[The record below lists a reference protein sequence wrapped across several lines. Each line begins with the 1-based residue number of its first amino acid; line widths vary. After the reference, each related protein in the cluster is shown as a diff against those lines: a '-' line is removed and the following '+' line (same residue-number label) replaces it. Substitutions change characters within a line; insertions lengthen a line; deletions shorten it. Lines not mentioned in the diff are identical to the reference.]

1 MLSTISLT
9 LVLHFRSE
17 DRFQTSRGLGSSYLR
32 SKLSGCE
39 PGEYTSLPS
48 KHSHNHMMHRHADA
62 SQHIQTGH
70 KGCRHQRNNG
80 VSTCSADCTND
91 ILWKPTSLTRAQS
104 YGYKSSDHHGVP
116 VDDYHP
122 PEEVKHRTL
131 RKCSSLSSKIGAVSL
146 DAYPS
151 NEICCDDDPN
161 PHCSSRPCNDKF
173 GSSSC
178 SHLSRNSRED
188 VPLQNRKDA
197 SLCAA
202 SRCPDLTTSRDAQ
215 SSLLDSRCE
224 KLETSSPVFDRR
236 KSLDFNA
243 LESTK
248 SSLSVEQLYRELVCL
263 VDNFFSNS

>member
-1 MLSTISLT
+1 
-9 LVLHFRSE
+9 
-17 DRFQTSRGLGSSYLR
+17 
-32 SKLSGCE
+32 
-39 PGEYTSLPS
+39 
-48 KHSHNHMMHRHADA
+48 MMHRHTDA

-70 KGCRHQRNNG
+70 KSCRHKRNNG

-91 ILWKPTSLTRAQS
+91 ILWKPTSLTQAQS
-104 YGYKSSDHHGVP
+104 YGYKSSDHHGAP

-151 NEICCDDDPN
+151 NEVCCDVDPN
-161 PHCSSRPCNDKF
+161 PHCSSRTCNNEKF

-197 SLCAA
+197 SSCSAH
-202 SRCPDLTTSRDAQ
+202 RNGDFTTSRNAP
-215 SSLLDSRCE
+215 SPLLDSRFE
-224 KLETSSPVFDRR
+224 KIEISSPVFDRR
-236 KSLDFNA
+236 KSLDFDA

-248 SSLSVEQLYRELVCL
+248 SSLSVEQLYRELVCSK
-263 VDNFFSNS
+263 DNFLNSLKILCIAICYIF